1 MKQKRTDAF
10 ISVAHIPSI
19 SRLASVLRFIL
30 RRQPSLH
37 IAPGKNCHP
46 LRLNV
51 PPTKRVLR
59 TQCVFFGIC
68 DACSLV
74 RGGIKFQALA
84 SYKMR
89 TNIRRGLRD
98 SADVVVS
105 QCGLFCC
112 ECSKLSPPR
121 SQARSFCLGEEQT
134 AVHGLCLHN

>member
-1 MKQKRTDAF
+1 MLSFPSPTFPTFLSREIGERSPFYFTTTTLSAHRTRKKL
-10 ISVAHIPSI
+10 PPT
-19 SRLASVLRFIL
+19 ASQCL
-30 RRQPSLH
+30 S
-37 IAPGKNCHP
+37 
-46 LRLNV
+46 
-51 PPTKRVLR
+51 PTKRVLR

-68 DACSLV
+68 DAGSLV
-74 RGGIKFQALA
+74 QGGIKFQALA

-105 QCGLFCC
+105 QCELFCC

-121 SQARSFCLGEEQT
+121 SQARSFCFGEEQT